1 MSIYV
6 THRTSSPTSLT
17 LSCHQIRE
25 FPLQFNLDIS
35 YPILIIP
42 DPSILSTEEL
52 AVVQFRLDLL

>member
-6 THRTSSPTSLT
+6 THRTSSPTLT